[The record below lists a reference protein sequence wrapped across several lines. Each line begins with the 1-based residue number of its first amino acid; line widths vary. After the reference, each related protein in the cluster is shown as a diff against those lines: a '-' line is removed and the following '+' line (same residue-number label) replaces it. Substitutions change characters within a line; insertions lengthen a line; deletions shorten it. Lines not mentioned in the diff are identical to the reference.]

1 MPPLPRLT
9 KILLLTCGAL
19 FLIESLLGNSLA
31 LDRWFGLWSLNS
43 GHFMPWQLLSYG
55 LLHNS
60 ISHLVFNM
68 LALWMFGSELERLWG
83 DRRYGQLL
91 LAATFTAGLAQLG
104 MGFLSPGASVT
115 VGASGAT
122 YGLLLAYALTF
133 PRKQFDLVGFLPM
146 VLMIL
151 PGQLFYTLG
160 LILFVVLFTNRAMVP
175 IPPLPIPALQMV
187 MVFGGLELLMGVMFS
202 RSGIAH
208 FAHLG
213 GMLGAWLM
221 LRYWRGQPPFS
232 AKKRW

>member
-19 FLIESLLGNSLA
+19 YLIESLLGSSFS
-31 LDRWFGLWSLNS
+31 LDRLFGLWSINS
-43 GHFMPWQLLSYG
+43 GNFMPWQLVSYG
-55 LLHNS
+55 FLHNS

-68 LALWMFGSELERLWG
+68 LGLWMFGSELERLWG

-91 LAATFTAGLAQLG
+91 LAATLTAALAQVA
-104 MGFLSPGASVT
+104 MGLVSPGVSVT

-146 VLMIL
+146 VLMIM

>member
-1 MPPLPRLT
+1 
-9 KILLLTCGAL
+9 
-19 FLIESLLGNSLA
+19 
-31 LDRWFGLWSLNS
+31 
-43 GHFMPWQLLSYG
+43 
-55 LLHNS
+55 
-60 ISHLVFNM
+60 
-68 LALWMFGSELERLWG
+68 
-83 DRRYGQLL
+83 
-91 LAATFTAGLAQLG
+91 
-104 MGFLSPGASVT
+104 MGFLSAGASVT

-146 VLMIL
+146 VLMIM

-160 LILFVVLFTNRAMVP
+160 LILFVVLFTNRSLIP

-213 GMLGAWLM
+213 GMLFGFL
-221 LRYWRGQPPFS
+221 LIRHWRKNAF
-232 AKKRW
+232 RF